1 MASCDEYDEYW
12 KKSSKTYAYAKELE
26 AVRPGNTWVDS
37 FSLSEIGVG
46 DILMVIYTTDGQLA
60 MTNYDDVC
68 GIVKYI
74 NTDKD
79 GLIISITLEIYENQQ
94 VDVLYENDKFVTGC
108 YRNIRKLI

>member
-12 KKSSKTYAYAKELE
+12 EKSSKTYAHAKELE
-26 AVRPGNTWVDS
+26 AVCLGKTWVDS
-37 FSLSEIGVG
+37 SSEIGVG

-60 MTNYDDVC
+60 MTNHDDVC